1 MEEFITFQA
10 LYFTTHGMSIKGY
23 VEMLR
28 QTSKKIWGMK

>member
-10 LYFTTHGMSIKGY
+10 FYFMTHGMSIKDY

-28 QTSKKIWGMK
+28 QSSKKIWGME